1 MYPPLYGINK
11 TPNYILSRAKQEQDY
26 RFGPLLPFLAGVLVT
41 TPFIFLSKN
50 NHPYYNNYPP
60 QATPYPIYQAPYPYP
75 YQYNTYP
82 PIYR

>member
-1 MYPPLYGINK
+1 MYPPLHGINK
-11 TPNYILSRAKQEQDY
+11 TPNYILARSRQQEDY

-50 NHPYYNNYPP
+50 NQPYYNGYPQQP
-60 QATPYPIYQAPYPYP
+60 IPYPMYPFPYP
-75 YQYNTYP
+75 YQYNNYP